1 VTSRVA
7 AIPGDGIGPEVIE
20 EAIPVLEAAV
30 EATGAGRLTFDRLPW
45 SSRYYLENGRM
56 MPTDALEQLAE
67 YDAIY
72 LGAIGSPEIPDH
84 VTIWGLIMPIRQAFD
99 QYVNLRPIKLLP
111 GVPSPLRDRGPEDVD
126 IICVRENS
134 EGEYADVGGRVHQR
148 HESEV
153 AVQAS
158 VFTRRGVERVVEY
171 ACGLAE
177 SRPRRRLASAT
188 KSNAWAY
195 GMTLWDEVCAEV
207 VARHP
212 ELEFSKY
219 HVDALAARLV
229 TAPDS
234 LDVIVCSNLF
244 GDILSDLGA
253 AIVGGLGV
261 AGSANVDPSRR
272 HPSMFEPVHGSAPD
286 IAGTGSANPFGA
298 IWAGSMMLA
307 HLGLKQEAGL
317 VVQGLEQAAASP
329 ETRTVDLGGK
339 ATTSEAATAVLGH
352 IRSPDLVPTD

>member
-1 VTSRVA
+1 MTIRVA
-7 AIPGDGIGPEVIE
+7 VIAGDGIGPEVIE
-20 EAIPVLEAAV
+20 VAIPVLETAA

-45 SSRYYLENGRM
+45 DSRYYLENGRM
-56 MPTDALEQLAE
+56 MPRDGLERLAE

-84 VTIWGLIMPIRQAFD
+84 LTLWGLIMPIRQAFD
-99 QYVNLRPIKLLP
+99 QYVNLRPVKLLP
-111 GVPSPLRDRGPEDVD
+111 GVPSPLSDRGPEDVD
-126 IICVRENS
+126 IVCVRENS
-134 EGEYADVGGRVHQR
+134 EGEYADVGGRVHEH
-148 HESEV
+148 HEGEV

-171 ACGLAE
+171 ACQLAE
-177 SRPRRRLASAT
+177 SRPRRRLVSAT

-212 ELEFSKY
+212 ELDYSKY
-219 HVDALAARLV
+219 HVDALAARFV

-286 IAGTGSANPFGA
+286 IAGTDSANPFGA
-298 IWAGSMMLA
+298 VWAGSMMLA
-307 HLGLKQEAGL
+307 HLGLEREAGL
-317 VVQGLEQAAASP
+317 VVHGLEQAAASP
-329 ETRTVDLGGK
+329 ETRTLDLGGT
-339 ATTSEAATAVLGH
+339 ATTAEAAAAVSAH
-352 IRSPDLVPTD
+352 IRSADPVATD

>member
-1 VTSRVA
+1 VTTLVA
-7 AIPGDGIGPEVIE
+7 VIPGDGIGPEVIE

-30 EATGAGRLTFDRLPW
+30 EATGADPLTFDRLPW
-45 SSRYYLENGRM
+45 SSRYYQENGRM
-56 MPTDALEQLAE
+56 MPTDGLELLAE

-84 VTIWGLIMPIRQAFD
+84 ITVWGLIMPIRQAFD
-99 QYVNLRPIKLLP
+99 QYVNLRPVKLLP
-111 GVPSPLRDRGPEDVD
+111 GVPSPLSGRGPEEVD
-126 IICVRENS
+126 IVCVRENS
-134 EGEYADVGGRVHQR
+134 EGEYADVGGRVHER
-148 HESEV
+148 LEGEL

-171 ACGLAE
+171 ACRLAE

-207 VARHP
+207 VAHHP

-307 HLGLKQEAGL
+307 HLGLEEEAGL
-317 VVQGLEQAAASP
+317 VLRGLEQAAASA
-329 ETRTVDLGGK
+329 ETRTMDLGGR
-339 ATTSEAATAVLGH
+339 ATTDAAAAAVLRH
-352 IRSPDLVPTD
+352 IRSG

>member
-1 VTSRVA
+1 VRARIAV
-7 AIPGDGIGPEVIE
+7 IPGDGVGPEVIE
-20 EAIPVLEAAV
+20 AAIPVLEAAV
-30 EATGAGRLTFDRLPW
+30 ATTGADPFTFDRLPW
-45 SSRYYLENGRM
+45 SSRYYKEDGRM
-56 MPTDALEQLAE
+56 MPVGGLEQLAE

-99 QYVNLRPIKLLP
+99 QYVNLRPVKLLP
-111 GVPSPLRDRGPEDVD
+111 GVPSPLSDRGPEDVD
-126 IICVRENS
+126 MICVRENS

-234 LDVIVCSNLF
+234 LDMIVCSNLF

-261 AGSANVDPSRR
+261 AGSANIDPSRR

-307 HLGLKQEAGL
+307 HLGLEREAGL
-317 VVQGLEQAAASP
+317 VMRGLEQAAASP
-329 ETRTVDLGGK
+329 ETRTPDLGGR
-339 ATTSEAATAVLGH
+339 ATTDEAATAVLGH
-352 IRSPDLVPTD
+352 IRSADLVPTD

>member
-1 VTSRVA
+1 VTARIAVIA
-7 AIPGDGIGPEVIE
+7 GDGIGPEVIDA
-20 EAIPVLEAAV
+20 AIPVLEAAV
-30 EATGAGRLTFDRLPW
+30 EATGVEPLTFDRLPW
-45 SSRYYLENGRM
+45 SSRYYLETGRM

-72 LGAIGSPEIPDH
+72 LGAIGSPEVPDH
-84 VTIWGLIMPIRQAFD
+84 VTIWGVIMPIRQAFD
-99 QYVNLRPIKLLP
+99 QYVNLRPVKLLP
-111 GVPSPLRDRGPEDVD
+111 GVQSPLRDRRPEEVD
-126 IICVRENS
+126 IVCVRENS
-134 EGEYADVGGRVHQR
+134 EGEYADIGGRVHER
-148 HESEV
+148 HDSEL

-171 ACGLAE
+171 ACRLAE

-212 ELEFSKY
+212 ELEFSRY

-244 GDILSDLGA
+244 GDILSDLGG

-261 AGSANVDPSRR
+261 AGSANIDPSRR

-298 IWAGSMMLA
+298 VWAGSMMLA
-307 HLGLKQEAGL
+307 HLGLEQEAGL
-317 VVQGLEQAAASP
+317 VVQGLEHAAASP
-329 ETRTVDLGGK
+329 ETRTVDLGGS
-339 ATTSEAATAVLGH
+339 ATTDEAAAAVLGH
-352 IRSPDLVPTD
+352 IRSADLVRTD

>member
-1 VTSRVA
+1 MTTRIAVIA
-7 AIPGDGIGPEVIE
+7 GDGIGPEVIE
-20 EAIPVLEAAV
+20 AAIPVLEAAV
-30 EATGAGRLTFDRLPW
+30 EATGADPLTFDRLPW
-45 SSRYYLENGRM
+45 DSRSYLDSGRM
-56 MPTDALEQLAE
+56 MPSNGLERLAE

-72 LGAIGSPEIPDH
+72 LGAIGSQEIPDH
-84 VTIWGLIMPIRQAFD
+84 LTVWGLIMPIRQAFD
-99 QYVNLRPIKLLP
+99 QYVNLRPVKLLP
-111 GVPSPLRDRGPEDVD
+111 GVPSPLSDRGPEDVD
-126 IICVRENS
+126 IVCVRENS
-134 EGEYADVGGRVHQR
+134 EGEYADVGGRVHEG
-148 HESEV
+148 HESEL

-171 ACGLAE
+171 ACQLAE

-212 ELEFSKY
+212 GLDYSKY
-219 HVDALAARLV
+219 HVDALAARFV

-234 LDVIVCSNLF
+234 LDVVVCSNLF

-261 AGSANVDPSRR
+261 AGSANIDPSRR

-286 IAGTGSANPFGA
+286 IAGTESANPFGA
-298 IWAGSMMLA
+298 VWAGSMMLA
-307 HLGLKQEAGL
+307 HLGLEQEAHL
-317 VVQGLEQAAASP
+317 VAHGLEQAAASP
-329 ETRTVDLGGK
+329 GTRTVDLGGT
-339 ATTSEAATAVLGH
+339 ATTAEAAEAVAAH
-352 IRSPDLVPTD
+352 IRAADPVVAD

>member
-1 VTSRVA
+1 VRNRVA
-7 AIPGDGIGPEVIE
+7 VIAGDGIGPEVIE

-30 EATGAGRLTFDRLPW
+30 AASGADPLTFDRLPW
-45 SSRYYLENGRM
+45 SSRYYRENGRM
-56 MPTDALEQLAE
+56 MPADGLEQLDE
-67 YDAIY
+67 YDALY
-72 LGAIGSPEIPDH
+72 LGAIGSPEIPDQIT
-84 VTIWGLIMPIRQAFD
+84 VWGLIMPIRQAFD
-99 QYVNLRPIKLLP
+99 QYVNLRPVKLLP
-111 GVPSPLRDRGPEDVD
+111 GVPGPLSGRGPEDVN
-126 IICVRENS
+126 IVCVRENS
-134 EGEYADVGGRVHQR
+134 EGEYADVGGRVHER
-148 HESEV
+148 LDGEV

-171 ACGLAE
+171 ACGVAE
-177 SRPRRRLASAT
+177 SRPGRRLASAT

-212 ELEFSKY
+212 ELEFTKY

-261 AGSANVDPSRR
+261 AGSANIDPSRR

-286 IAGTGSANPFGA
+286 IAGTGKANPFGA

-307 HLGLKQEAGL
+307 HLGLEEAAGL
-317 VVQGLEQAAASP
+317 VLRGLEQAAASA

-339 ATTSEAATAVLGH
+339 ATTAEAATAVLGH
-352 IRSPDLVPTD
+352 IPSR

>member
-1 VTSRVA
+1 MTTRVA
-7 AIPGDGIGPEVIE
+7 VIAGDGIGPAVIE
-20 EAIPVLEAAV
+20 AAIPVLEAAV
-30 EATGAGRLTFDRLPW
+30 EATGAEPLTFDRLQW
-45 SSRYYLENGRM
+45 SSRYYEDHGRM
-56 MPTDALEQLAE
+56 MPADGLEQLAG

-84 VTIWGLIMPIRQAFD
+84 LTIWGLIMPIRQAFD

-126 IICVRENS
+126 IVCVRENS

-171 ACGLAE
+171 ACQLAE

-195 GMTLWDEVCAEV
+195 GMTLWDEACAEV

-261 AGSANVDPSRR
+261 AGAANVDPSRR

-286 IAGTGSANPFGA
+286 IAGDGSANPFGA

-307 HLGLKQEAGL
+307 HLGLDQEAGL
-317 VVQGLEQAAASP
+317 VIRGLEQAAASS
-329 ETRTVDLGGK
+329 ETRTVDLGGR